1 MVTKMR
7 AYRPLPTTILSPDET
22 RDEDDLVAIES
33 ALEVRVGKEFIAGFV
48 CTPGLEKELALGYML
63 STGIVNAAADV
74 KQIRYASNRCTIT
87 VTDQARTDT
96 QRGFSQ
102 VRRFI
107 GTECS
112 APEILRTLRTA
123 EGIPVMTHKVTVTF
137 SRIYD
142 ASRLMFEAQ
151 VGRKRTGALHGAAIY
166 AISDDDHVF
175 AEDLGRHNA
184 VDKAIGLAIERG
196 LDLRSCFA
204 ICTGR
209 LTADVVSKCAWT
221 SVPLLVS
228 FAVATDAGIKF
239 AQKAN
244 LTLVGAFKGKRM
256 RLYNTGAAEIVTDT
270 EV

>member
-1 MVTKMR
+1 MR

-22 RDEDDLVAIES
+22 RNEDDLVAVES
-33 ALEVRVGKEFIAGFV
+33 ALEVRVGNEFIAGFV
-48 CTPGLEKELALGYML
+48 CTPGLEKELAMGYMI
-63 STGIVNAAADV
+63 STGIVDTAADI
-74 KQIRYASNRCTIT
+74 KEIRYSSNRCSVTIRE
-87 VTDQARTDT
+87 QAKMDT

-112 APEILRTLRTA
+112 APEILKTLRTA
-123 EGIPVMTHKVTVTF
+123 EGIPMMKHKVTVTF
-137 SRIYD
+137 SRIHD
-142 ASRLMFEAQ
+142 SSRHMFEAQ

-166 AISDDDHVF
+166 HVSQDAHVF

-184 VDKAIGLAIERG
+184 VDKAIGLATEQG
-196 LDLRSCFA
+196 LDLSNCFA
-204 ICTGR
+204 ISTGR
-209 LTADVVSKCAWT
+209 LTADVVSKCAWA
-221 SVPLLVS
+221 SIPLLVS

-256 RLYNTGAAEIVTDT
+256 RLYNSGAADIVMKDK
-270 EV
+270 E